1 MDREIYVLGVSN
13 FYDLKSNSWAGAIQT
28 LEAIEE
34 KGLEDEL
41 IDHINDLID
50 LMGGKIDETQLN
62 DYLWFDTES
71 IEEALD
77 CKLWND

>member
-1 MDREIYVLGVSN
+1 M
-13 FYDLKSNSWAGAIQT
+13 QT

-34 KGLEDEL
+34 KGLEDDL
-41 IDHINDLID
+41 INHINDLID
-50 LMGGKIDETQLN
+50 LMGGKIEEVQLN

>member
-1 MDREIYVLGVSN
+1 MEKEIFIISVSN
-13 FYDLKSNSWAGAIQT
+13 FYDLKSNSWAGALQT
-28 LEAIEE
+28 LESIEE

-41 IDHINDLID
+41 IDHVNDLID
-50 LMGGKIDETQLN
+50 LMGGKIEETQLN

-77 CKLWND
+77 TKLWND